1 MKARAKHDVKVLMED
16 NCFNNLLK
24 GNEYRCIEHN
34 GDMVL
39 IDENKCGY
47 KTDMKSF
54 MEIYRRLYNTL
65 K

>member
-1 MKARAKHDVKVLMED
+1 MKARAKRDIKVLMED
-16 NCFNNLLK
+16 NRFSNFLK

-39 IDENKCGY
+39 IDEDKCGY

-54 MEIYRRLYNTL
+54 NEDFEIV
-65 K
+65 KE